1 MYPPFPVSWQKGVRP
16 CITFPKPPSHPG
28 RSDFPSP
35 VGSNSVSP
43 ETLPTQSEAHSP
55 AFTPGVSDLISSS
68 TFFVVTLLTDT
79 SSAVVHEMPSIYR
92 EPLCL
97 LEVLPPKGRC
107 QASPRPALP
116 GLHRSYGLMRQTK
129 ILLPISVLLYGRS
142 LQVIA
147 SPCWKLALPD
157 VISVDLSLDA
167 LDPIPEVPITSLVRP
182 PLASGSAVGQ
192 RSSQYALYPL
202 RITSSK
208 AHDSGICS
216 ADDSFTLQNPQPCR
230 LST

>member
-1 MYPPFPVSWQKGVRP
+1 MPGRNTARACLGQRLPMYPPFPVSWQKGVRP
-16 CITFPKPPSHPG
+16 CITFPQAPPLIPDGRISRVRLAATAFPQKP
-28 RSDFPSP
+28 FPP
-35 VGSNSVSP
+35 NP
-43 ETLPTQSEAHSP
+43 KLKHSP

-79 SSAVVHEMPSIYR
+79 SSAVVHEMPAIYR

-107 QASPRPALP
+107 PSIPSTSVTRSSSLIRTHAPDQNPPADF
-116 GLHRSYGLMRQTK
+116 GVT
-129 ILLPISVLLYGRS
+129 LYGRS

-167 LDPIPEVPITSLVRP
+167 WIHTPAPSKVPVPITSL
-182 PLASGSAVGQ
+182 GTSAF
-192 RSSQYALYPL
+192 PE
-202 RITSSK
+202 
-208 AHDSGICS
+208 
-216 ADDSFTLQNPQPCR
+216 
-230 LST
+230 

>member
-1 MYPPFPVSWQKGVRP
+1 MAKGRQTLHHVSASPPLIPDGRISRVRLAATAFPQKPFPP
-16 CITFPKPPSHPG
+16 NPK
-28 RSDFPSP
+28 
-35 VGSNSVSP
+35 
-43 ETLPTQSEAHSP
+43 LKHSP

-79 SSAVVHEMPSIYR
+79 SSAVVHEMPAIYR

-107 QASPRPALP
+107 PSIPSTSVTRSSSLIRTHAPDQNPPADF
-116 GLHRSYGLMRQTK
+116 GVT
-129 ILLPISVLLYGRS
+129 LYGRS

-167 LDPIPEVPITSLVRP
+167 WIHTPAPSKVPVPITFL
-182 PLASGSAVGQ
+182 GTSAF
-192 RSSQYALYPL
+192 PE
-202 RITSSK
+202 
-208 AHDSGICS
+208 
-216 ADDSFTLQNPQPCR
+216 
-230 LST
+230 